1 MRDPGTI
8 ELVQVVT
15 PDWLFPVFSVLT
27 RFGDVSVLLA
37 IACLYYWV
45 GDRER
50 SGYAFAVI
58 LGGLALLAG
67 LKATF
72 AFPRPPAEL
81 HLIATDSPSFPSGHA
96 MGATV
101 VYGTLALSM
110 DRLSNRG
117 TRLAV
122 AGGIVAIVSVSR
134 IALGVHYPVDIGAG
148 IVAGAGYLVLAKHT
162 SGGDPYRAF
171 GIAAAIA
178 LGGLLIGSIVGTTPN
193 STCLYGLC
201 FDRDVLVATA
211 AACGGFITWSRIDDR
226 VHLDRWSYAI
236 GVAGLAIFVV
246 GITALDVA
254 TGILVAAAA
263 IGIPAVLLLPRQIGR
278 SQR

>member
-1 MRDPGTI
+1 MRDPNTI
-8 ELVQVVT
+8 EIVQSVT
-15 PDWLFPVFSVLT
+15 PDWLISVFSVLT
-27 RFGDVSVLLA
+27 RFGGVSVLLA

-50 SGYAFAVI
+50 SGYTFAVI

-72 AFPRPPAEL
+72 AYPRPPAEL

-101 VYGTLALSM
+101 VYGILALSM
-110 DRLSNRG
+110 DRFSNRG
-117 TRLAV
+117 LRLAV
-122 AGGIVAIVSVSR
+122 AGVIVAIVSVSR
-134 IALGVHYPVDIGAG
+134 IALGVHYPIDIGAG
-148 IVAGAGYLVLAKHT
+148 IVAGAGYLVLVTYT
-162 SGGDPYRAF
+162 SRGDAYRAF
-171 GIAAAIA
+171 LIAVAIA
-178 LGGLLIGSIVGTTPN
+178 LGGLVVGSIVGTTPN
-193 STCLYGLC
+193 STCLDGLC

-211 AACGGFITWSRIDDR
+211 AAGGGFMTWSRIDDR
-226 VHLDRWSYAI
+226 VNLDRWIYAI

-246 GITALDVA
+246 GITTLDVS

-263 IGIPAVLLLPRQIGR
+263 IGIPAVLLLPKVIDR

>member
-1 MRDPGTI
+1 MRDPNTI
-8 ELVQVVT
+8 EIVQSVT
-15 PDWLFPVFSVLT
+15 PDWLISVFSVLT
-27 RFGDVSVLLA
+27 RFGGVSVLLA

-50 SGYAFAVI
+50 SGYTFAVI

-72 AFPRPPAEL
+72 AYPRPPAEL

-101 VYGTLALSM
+101 VYGILALSM
-110 DRLSNRG
+110 DRFSNRG
-117 TRLAV
+117 LRLAV
-122 AGGIVAIVSVSR
+122 AGVIVAIVSVPR
-134 IALGVHYPVDIGAG
+134 IALGVHYPIDIGAG
-148 IVAGAGYLVLAKHT
+148 IVAGAGYLVLVTYT
-162 SGGDPYRAF
+162 SRGDAYRAF
-171 GIAAAIA
+171 LIAVAIA
-178 LGGLLIGSIVGTTPN
+178 LGGLVVGSIVGTTPN
-193 STCLYGLC
+193 STCLDGLC

-211 AACGGFITWSRIDDR
+211 AAGGGFMTWSRIDDR
-226 VHLDRWSYAI
+226 VNLDRWIYAI

-246 GITALDVA
+246 GITTLDVS

-263 IGIPAVLLLPRQIGR
+263 IGIPAVLLLPKVIDR